1 MEMKTTMMRTIAM
14 MMIRESMIIAI
25 QKWMIMMT
33 GDDSDNVMKLT
44 KRIMKSTQ
52 TTMRMIIV
60 ITKLRRAR
68 MTDRE
73 TTNVKGKRNKK
84 LQ

>member
-1 MEMKTTMMRTIAM
+1 MDDYDDK
-14 MMIRESMIIAI
+14 
-25 QKWMIMMT
+25 
-33 GDDSDNVMKLT
+33 GDDSDNVTKLT
-44 KRIMKSTQ
+44 KRIIKSTQ
-52 TTMRMIIV
+52 TTMRMVIV

-73 TTNVKGKRNKK
+73 TTKAKGKRNKK